1 VVVLAAL
8 LFLLVVVFRG
18 WRGDL
23 PTSISEKGAEWQPIE
38 AQTSSL
44 QEQVDE
50 LQAQVDQLV
59 REARGS
65 GG

>member
-1 VVVLAAL
+1 VAL
-8 LFLLVVVFRG
+8 LFLLVVLFRG

-38 AQTSSL
+38 KQTASL
-44 QEQVDE
+44 QQQLDE
-50 LQAQVDQLV
+50 LQTQIDQLV